1 MSRDELNSRACDRL
15 VAGMRR
21 IGERLDGER
30 PSWGGA
36 PYDGVR
42 MHRRALPF
50 ALAIALGCATAPV
63 EPLSTLTPN
72 GAILRGADLARARC
86 LLVAPFENASDVA
99 LAAEAATSAFVS
111 GVDPSRARVFPIPE
125 LREVFRDTPLELPAG
140 IAPSLA
146 LELAELVGADAAVY
160 GTVEGGGKG
169 EDAPLLVSV
178 RVAVTGAHRLLFARN
193 AVVRAQPGEAP
204 EDAVRRTV
212 DELARPLLAR
222 IGDPGRKQ
230 CFDPERTRALRRF
243 ALAEPRPDR
252 RAEPQAAPVP
262 AVAAASAPTA
272 AAPRTPRQMEWARKL
287 AAGERIVVDDV
298 AFAGRTAELLR
309 DGGLADLAIAL
320 AAAPG
325 AAVRIEAFVDATDD
339 RAGDGRLSE
348 EMARTAGERLQQLGV
363 PRARLGWS
371 GRGGESPLLPNF
383 TARGRAANRRI
394 EVSAAR

>member
-1 MSRDELNSRACDRL
+1 
-15 VAGMRR
+15 MRR

-36 PYDGVR
+36 RYDGVR
-42 MHRRALPF
+42 MHRHALPF

-72 GAILRGADLARARC
+72 GAILRGADLARTRC

-252 RAEPQAAPVP
+252 RAEPQSAPGP
-262 AVAAASAPTA
+262 AVAPVAATSAPAA
-272 AAPRTPRQMEWARKL
+272 AAPRTPRQTEWARKL
-287 AAGERIVVDDV
+287 AAGERLVVDDV

-325 AAVRIEAFVDATDD
+325 VTVRIEAFVDASDD
-339 RAGDGRLSE
+339 RAGDGKLSE
-348 EMARTAGERLQQLGV
+348 EMARTAGERLHQLGV
-363 PRARLGWS
+363 ARARLAWS

-394 EVSAAR
+394 EVAPGR